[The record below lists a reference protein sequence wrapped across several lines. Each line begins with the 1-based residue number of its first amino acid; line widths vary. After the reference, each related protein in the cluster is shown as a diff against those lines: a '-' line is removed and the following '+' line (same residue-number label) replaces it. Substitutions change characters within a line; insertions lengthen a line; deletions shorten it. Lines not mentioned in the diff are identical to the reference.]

1 MRRPEPA
8 YALMNL
14 LRSASLISVMTLAS
28 RVTGLV
34 REQMIAAA
42 FGASTLT
49 DAFQVA
55 FRIPNML
62 RRLFAEGAFSQ
73 AFVPLLAATRARDG
87 DAATRGLVD
96 AVATVLVWVLLL
108 TCLLGVLG
116 APLLVWL
123 LGAGLPPAGRDAA
136 IVMTRWMFPYIG
148 CMSLVA
154 LAAGVLNTWKRF
166 LLPAATPV
174 LLNLSVIAAAWWL
187 APRLADFGLQPIY
200 ALAMGVMLGGVLQ
213 LAVQIPALARI
224 GMLPRVGGT
233 PGALKRAWHHPGVR
247 QMLTAMGPALL
258 GVGVAQLSLV
268 INTQIAILV
277 GEGAA
282 SWLTYADRLME
293 FPTALLGVALGVV
306 LTPQLAAAQAKGETQ
321 VYSAL
326 LDWGLRMVL
335 LLALPCAVALLL
347 FAKPMVAVLYHRGA
361 FAAADVA
368 QTSLAVMG
376 YGVGLMGLVGI
387 KVLAPGFFAKLD
399 TRTPVRI
406 ALVVLMLTQLF
417 NALLVP
423 WLGVAG
429 LALSIGLGALIN
441 ALWLLHGLRRLG
453 SYRPAPGWLAFALRV
468 VLAAAAMGGLQ
479 YLLAQRIDWVEL
491 GQQEALRALAMAG
504 SLLGSALVYFGV
516 LWLLRVDLRQF
527 ARRT

>member
-1 MRRPEPA
+1 
-8 YALMNL
+8 MNL

-34 REQMIAAA
+34 REQIIAAM

-73 AFVPLLAATRARDG
+73 AFVPMLAVTRARDG
-87 DAATRGLVD
+87 DEATRSLTD
-96 AVATVLVWVLLL
+96 AVGTVLLWVLVL
-108 TCLLGVLG
+108 TCVLGVLG

-123 LGAGLPPAGRDAA
+123 LGAGLPSQGREAA

-154 LAAGVLNTWKRF
+154 LSAGILNTWKRF
-166 LLPAATPV
+166 MLPAATPV
-174 LLNLSVIAAAWWL
+174 LLNLSVIAAAWL
-187 APRLADFGLQPIY
+187 LSPHLADWGLQPIY
-200 ALAMGVMLGGVLQ
+200 ALAMGVMLGGLLQ
-213 LAVQIPALARI
+213 LAVQVPALRRI
-224 GMLPRVGGT
+224 GMLPRFGLS
-233 PGALKRAWHHPGVR
+233 PAALRRSWAHPGVT
-247 QMLTAMGPALL
+247 QMLRNMAPALL

-268 INTQIAILV
+268 INTQIALVV

-293 FPTALLGVALGVV
+293 FPIALLGVALGVV
-306 LTPQLAAAQAKGETQ
+306 LTPQLAAAQTKGEAQTF
-321 VYSAL
+321 SAL

-335 LLALPCAVALLL
+335 LLALPCAVALLV
-347 FAKPMVAVLYHRGA
+347 FAVPMVAVLYHRGA
-361 FAAADVA
+361 FGAADVG
-368 QTSLAVMG
+368 QTAMAVMG
-376 YGVGLMGLVGI
+376 YGVGLLGLVGI
-387 KVLAPGFFAKLD
+387 KVLAPGYFAKLD

-406 ALVVLMLTQLF
+406 ALVVLVLTQLL
-417 NALLVP
+417 NLLLVP

-441 ALWLLHGLRRLG
+441 AAWLLIGLRRLG
-453 SYRPAPGWLAFALRV
+453 SYRPAPGWLSFALRV
-468 VLAAAAMGGLQ
+468 MAASAAMGGLQ
-479 YLLAQRIDWVEL
+479 YTLAHRLDWVVL
-491 GQQEALRALAMAG
+491 GQQEGLRALAMAG
-504 SLLGSALVYFGV
+504 SLLASALLYFGV
-516 LWLLRVDLRQF
+516 LVLLGLKPRQF
-527 ARRT
+527 VRRA